1 MIYFD
6 TACIAK
12 CYLNEPGAAA
22 VRAVA
27 RASPGLA
34 SSLFA
39 RLEFHSVLHRHLRE
53 GRIQPGELDVILDEF
68 QQDEEQGVWH
78 WYPLSRL
85 LVARAC
91 AAVRRLPAE
100 VTLRAGDAL
109 HLSCAADQ
117 GHTEIYTNDRHML
130 AAAPFF
136 QLRGLNPAGE

>member
-27 RASPGLA
+27 RASSGLA
-34 SSLFA
+34 SSLLA

-53 GRIQPGELDVILDEF
+53 GRIQAGEMAAILDEF

-78 WYPLSRL
+78 WYPLSRF

-91 AAVRRLPAE
+91 AAMRRIPAE
-100 VTLRAGDAL
+100 VLLRAGDAL
-109 HLSCAADQ
+109 HLSCAVDQ
-117 GHTEIYTNDRHML
+117 GYTEIYTNDRHML
-130 AAAPFF
+130 AGAPYFH
-136 QLRGLNPAGE
+136 LRGLNPAGR